1 MQCLALCGPTAD
13 SLSILNSKAICSVV
27 QALLRLW
34 WDLEWCSGSLW
45 SRTNKDYCRM
55 IDVFDSVWK
64 IYRIFHALPE
74 YSIKKITKFSI
85 PLVQPCLLT
94 KNIVKIV
101 FLTEKMQKQAVWLQF
116 SNLLLVNLKCL
127 KVRCLCVFPKL
138 LSPDLSQLDASL
150 PLPTDNFFSL
160 KSTQKYQIWLSFC
173 VCTKS
178 LKRVLTYKDF
188 FFLKFARLT
197 TNYCFLQQLLF
208 QISVLCW
215 ITFSLHLT

>member
-116 SNLLLVNLKCL
+116 SNLLLVNLVPEGTLPVSSQNYSRQTCL
-127 KVRCLCVFPKL
+127 RWTPLC
-138 LSPDLSQLDASL
+138 LSQLTIFCPWS
-150 PLPTDNFFSL
+150 PH
-160 KSTQKYQIWLSFC
+160 KSTKYDSAF
-173 VCTKS
+173 VFVPS
-178 LKRVLTYKDF
+178 
-188 FFLKFARLT
+188 
-197 TNYCFLQQLLF
+197 
-208 QISVLCW
+208 
-215 ITFSLHLT
+215 H

>member
-116 SNLLLVNLKCL
+116 SNLLLVNL
-127 KVRCLCVFPKL
+127 VPEGT
-138 LSPDLSQLDASL
+138 L
-150 PLPTDNFFSL
+150 PLCLPKTTLARLVSVGRLSASPNWQFFFPEVHTKVPNMTQL
-160 KSTQKYQIWLSFC
+160 LCLYQVTKKSTDL
-173 VCTKS
+173 
-178 LKRVLTYKDF
+178 
-188 FFLKFARLT
+188 
-197 TNYCFLQQLLF
+197 
-208 QISVLCW
+208 
-215 ITFSLHLT
+215 